1 MEASCLVAY
10 EGRMGNKWWLREIWA
25 SSGGAEQSGQTHM
38 GARVHEAFEHSIE
51 HVQGEMDEGGSLL
64 NMHATQQLTNDRIE
78 HSDAP
83 SVMNV
88 MVCASPWALMCSSP
102 SPTSAWLAQ

>member
-1 MEASCLVAY
+1 
-10 EGRMGNKWWLREIWA
+10 
-25 SSGGAEQSGQTHM
+25 
-38 GARVHEAFEHSIE
+38 
-51 HVQGEMDEGGSLL
+51 MDEGGSLL

-88 MVCASPWALMCSSP
+88 MVCASPWVLMCSSP